1 VGSFSLWV
9 LLNIIFFCT
18 IDLRFL
24 KTFFGTKTAPQ
35 YTCEYFLT
43 SEEDFQRWDAVFENR
58 LIYTESIHERVKEW
72 VEKNIV
78 RWQRERPDWFNI
90 EMVPDKLLPSNV
102 LAAVGGVKRR
112 RRSSVSVREIMGLT
126 PARD

>member
-1 VGSFSLWV
+1 
-9 LLNIIFFCT
+9 LNIIFFCT